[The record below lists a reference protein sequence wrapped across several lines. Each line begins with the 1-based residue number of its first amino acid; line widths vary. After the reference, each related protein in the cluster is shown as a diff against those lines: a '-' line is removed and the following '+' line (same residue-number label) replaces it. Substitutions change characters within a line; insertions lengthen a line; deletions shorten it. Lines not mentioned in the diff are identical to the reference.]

1 MTYSWEAIKEY
12 VARKIAEALS
22 TESWKVEVAAADLS
36 KPPDMKFGDLAF
48 GCFKPAKQLGR
59 SPADIAK
66 DLAVKLAKG
75 DHTIESVTAT
85 GPYLNITLKTGDL
98 VARIVQ
104 EIEYYLGKY
113 GSTDEGRDRQIMV
126 EYAQPN
132 THKEIHVGHLRN
144 LVLGVA
150 LVKILRANGWKVVS
164 ASYHGDVGAHVS
176 KCLWLLVRTHSDSVP
191 QPKPKKAKN
200 GKLTESPLSPEAWA
214 DHILASLDEVM
225 ADTILLSI
233 PKDKRTG
240 KYLGQM
246 YAEACKLLEENPDWK
261 IQVSQV
267 QRDLE
272 AKKPGWLKIW
282 QETRRWSIAEMAQ
295 VFQELGVAID
305 RQYFESEVVDAGQRI
320 VDELLEKKIAKPSQG
335 AIVVD
340 LEDEKLGVFLIR
352 KSDGTSLYATKD
364 LALAKLKFEEFP
376 KLERSLHVVDFRQ
389 SLYFKQLFRTLQL
402 MGVKKPLEY
411 VGYEF
416 LTLKSGA
423 MSSREGNV
431 VTYQS
436 FRDEVVE
443 FAKGETR
450 RRHPEWPAGKIEHVA
465 WCLAMGGIKF
475 GMLRQDS
482 DKIITF
488 DLEKSLSFDGDTGPY
503 VQYAVTRL
511 KSILRKAKWKPETGV
526 EPGDRLQLTEPA
538 EKRLAI
544 QLAEFP
550 TVVKSAATTLNPSGL
565 AQWCLAAAQAANEFY
580 RDVKVLET
588 PLGIKQARL
597 QLVASAASVMILALD
612 LLGIPVPE
620 EM

>member
-1 MTYSWEAIKEY
+1 MTYTWEAIKQH
-12 VARKIAEALS
+12 VARKIAEASS
-22 TESWKVEVAAADLS
+22 TDDSKVEVGVEDLA
-36 KPPDMKFGDLAF
+36 KPPNAKLGDLAF
-48 GCFKPAKQLGR
+48 GCFGLAKRFGK

-66 DLAVKLAKG
+66 ELEAKLGKG
-75 DHTIESVTAT
+75 DHTIESVAAA

-104 EIEYYLGKY
+104 EVEHHTGKY
-113 GSTDEGRDRQIMV
+113 GSTDDGQNRQVMI

-144 LVLGVA
+144 LVLGA
-150 LVKILRANGWKVVS
+150 SLAKLLQANGWKVVT
-164 ASYHGDVGAHVS
+164 ASYHGDVGAHVA
-176 KCLWLLVRTHSDSVP
+176 KCLWFLVRSHSGSVP
-191 QPKPKKAKN
+191 QPKHKKAKK
-200 GKLTESPLSPEAWA
+200 GEPEVPAMDAEKWTESV
-214 DHILASLDEVM
+214 LATLDEEM
-225 ADTILLSI
+225 ADAILLAI

-240 KYLGQM
+240 HYLGQL
-246 YAEACKLLEENPDWK
+246 YAESSKLLEENPDWK
-261 IQVSQV
+261 TQVSQV

-272 AKKPGWLKIW
+272 AKKPAWMKVW
-282 QETRRWSIAEMAQ
+282 QETRRWSVAEMAK
-295 VFQELGVAID
+295 VFQELGVTID

-320 VDELLEKKIAKPSQG
+320 VDELLKSKIAKPSQG

-340 LEDEKLGVFLIR
+340 LEHEKLGVFLVR

-364 LALAKLKFEEFP
+364 LALAKLKFEEYP

-389 SLYFKQLFRTLQL
+389 SLYFKQLFRTLEL

-431 VTYQS
+431 VTYES
-436 FRDEVVE
+436 FRDEVVG
-443 FAKGETR
+443 FAKGETLK
-450 RRHPEWPAGKIEHVA
+450 RHEDWPDGKIEHVA
-465 WCLAMGGIKF
+465 WCLAMGGLKF

-482 DKIITF
+482 EKIITF

-511 KSILRKAKWKPETGV
+511 KSILRKADWKPETGV
-526 EPGDRLQLTEPA
+526 EAGDRLQLTEPA

-544 QLAEFP
+544 QLADFP
-550 TVVKSAATTLNPSGL
+550 TVVKVAGASLNPSGL
-565 AQWCLAAAQAANEFY
+565 AQWCLATATAANEFY
-580 RDVKVLET
+580 RDVKVLEA
-588 PLGIKQARL
+588 PFGVKQARL
-597 QLVASAASVMILALD
+597 QLVASAASVMILGLD